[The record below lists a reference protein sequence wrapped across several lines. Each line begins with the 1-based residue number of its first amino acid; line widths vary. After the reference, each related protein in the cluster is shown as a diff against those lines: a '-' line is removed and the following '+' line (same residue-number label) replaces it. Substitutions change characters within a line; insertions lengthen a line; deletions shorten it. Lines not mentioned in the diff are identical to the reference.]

1 MYEEI
6 QFPSEPIL
14 ELVFC
19 KPEDTYETVLAGQC
33 YTVVGRDK
41 DLPDRLIGVASD
53 QRVYE
58 LDAAQKQVFYAA
70 PDLAVFVRELMLWR
84 SYGKQHPQPD
94 NMTEVQLTAAAAG
107 FREKLTELD
116 RHAFDREDTFWSMV
130 CEELEYGI

>member
-14 ELVFC
+14 ELVFY
-19 KPEDTYETVLAGQC
+19 KPEDAYETVLAGQC

-70 PDLAVFVRELMLWR
+70 PDLAIFVRELML
-84 SYGKQHPQPD
+84 
-94 NMTEVQLTAAAAG
+94 
-107 FREKLTELD
+107 
-116 RHAFDREDTFWSMV
+116 
-130 CEELEYGI
+130 

>member
-41 DLPDRLIGVASD
+41 DLPD
-53 QRVYE
+53 
-58 LDAAQKQVFYAA
+58 
-70 PDLAVFVRELMLWR
+70 LAILVRELMLWR

-94 NMTEVQLTAAAAG
+94 NMTEAQLTAAAAG

>member
-14 ELVFC
+14 ELVFY
-19 KPEDTYETVLAGQC
+19 KPEDAYETVLAGQC
-33 YTVVGRDK
+33 YMVVGKDK

-53 QRVYE
+53 KRVYE
-58 LDAAQKQVFYAA
+58 LDDAQKQVFYAA
-70 PDLAVFVRELMLWR
+70 PDLAIFVRELMLWR

-94 NMTEVQLTAAAAG
+94 NMAEAQLSAAAAG